1 MEKLI
6 LNDSTEIDI
15 QDGASLGIITT
26 ILADYSA
33 FLSLAS
39 KLTKENLSHVTFQSG
54 GITSAEYYSMA
65 LVEPNFYITAREA
78 GVEVTF
84 GLRERTQEELQ
95 EEEIKMAVS
104 YLSDEQVLTV
114 KSLIPDW
121 RNDPIGYE
129 YSMDNL
135 LDLRRNFNDGLW
147 KLKRNHAKQ
156 VDWYPGADPTLWE
169 QIVEGHEGTLED
181 PIPVPDSV
189 TTSGFTYVYGKY
201 YEENGIAYICK
212 RGGVE
217 NPEEMYG
224 QEETLYYAPSALIGQ
239 YFEQVR

>member
-65 LVEPNFYITAREA
+65 LTEPNFYLTVRET
-78 GVEVTF
+78 GIEVTF

-104 YLSDEQVLTV
+104 YLSDEKVLTV
-114 KSLIPDW
+114 KSLVPDW
-121 RNDPIGYE
+121 KSDPVGYE
-129 YSMDNL
+129 YSMDNP
-135 LDLRRNFNDGLW
+135 LDLRRNHNNGLW
-147 KLKRNHAKQ
+147 KLKKNHAKQ
-156 VDWYPGADPTLWE
+156 LGWYPGADPTLWE
-169 QIVEGHEGTLED
+169 QIVEDHEGTLED

-201 YEENGIAYICK
+201 YVEGENIYLCK

-224 QEETLYYAPSALIGQ
+224 QEETLYYGPAAMVGQ
-239 YFEQVR
+239 YFEVA